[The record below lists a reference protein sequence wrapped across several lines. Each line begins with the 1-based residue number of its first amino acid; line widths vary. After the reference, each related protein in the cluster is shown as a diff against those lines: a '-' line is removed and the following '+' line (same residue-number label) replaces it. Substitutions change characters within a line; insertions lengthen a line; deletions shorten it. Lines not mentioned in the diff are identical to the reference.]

1 MIKKVICQG
10 QEVDAIVNG
19 DGETLATLTAAVEN
33 EAAYIIPAGTLEV
46 TKNGDYNVR
55 EKESIHVQVEG
66 GADPVA
72 PTLTVSEGG
81 VVTAYGAGVV
91 QTTHQLSSTDD
102 PDFTEENIAEGVTI
116 FGKTGTHPTPSGS
129 VTLTEN
135 GTYDVTS
142 KASAVVAVPAPEPVT
157 PVISVSDSGLVSVSG
172 DGITPT
178 THQLSSTDDADFAA
192 SNIKKGV
199 SIFGV
204 TGSYEGGGS
213 GFIGP
218 VAWTTLVS
226 SLESEKPLL
235 EAWGEVPLPS
245 LTFTGFLNF
254 MVKSQNAPTQGSNT
268 FYGGTIP
275 IENGEMSNGYGI
287 VYQKV
292 NGLVA
297 PTEDFMGWSNP
308 NSSSNS
314 LSSMCYIQDG
324 VIKWRSGS
332 VGWGQTRY
340 VAAGAS
346 ILYAFVPIS
355 IKQMRMVAADE

>member
-19 DGETLATLTAAVEN
+19 DGETLATLTADVEN
-33 EAAYIIPAGTLEV
+33 EAAYVIPTGTLDV
-46 TKNGDYNVR
+46 TQNGDYNVR

-81 VVTAYGAGVV
+81 LVTASGAGVV
-91 QTTHQLSSTDD
+91 QTTHQLSSADD
-102 PDFTEENIAEGVTI
+102 PDFTEGNIADGVTL

-129 VTLTEN
+129 ITLTEN
-135 GTYDVTS
+135 GTYDVTN

-157 PVISVSDSGLVSVSG
+157 PSISVSASGLVSASG

-178 THQLSSTDDADFAA
+178 THQLSSTDDADFVA
-192 SNIKKGV
+192 SNIKNGV

-213 GFIGP
+213 GFTGP

-226 SLESEKPLL
+226 SLESEKTLG

-245 LTFTGFLNF
+245 PTFTGFLNF
-254 MVKSQNAPTQGSNT
+254 VIKSENAPTNGSST
-268 FYGGTIP
+268 VYGGTIF
-275 IENGEMSNGYGI
+275 IESGEAGNGYGI
-287 VYQKV
+287 LYYKSKE
-292 NGLVA
+292 LVA
-297 PTEDFMGWSNP
+297 STEDFMGWSNP
-308 NSSSNS
+308 ITTGNSIT
-314 LSSMCYIQDG
+314 SMLYVQDG
-324 VIKWRSGS
+324 VTKWKTGS
-332 VGWGQTRY
+332 AGWGQTRY

-346 ILYAFVPIS
+346 IQYAFVPIS

>member
-72 PTLTVSEGG
+72 PTLIVSEDG
-81 VVTAYGAGVV
+81 VVTASGAGVV

-102 PDFTEENIAEGVTI
+102 
-116 FGKTGTHPTPSGS
+116 
-129 VTLTEN
+129 
-135 GTYDVTS
+135 
-142 KASAVVAVPAPEPVT
+142 
-157 PVISVSDSGLVSVSG
+157 
-172 DGITPT
+172 
-178 THQLSSTDDADFAA
+178 ADFVA
-192 SNIKKGV
+192 SNIKNGV

-213 GFIGP
+213 GFTGP

-226 SLESEKPLL
+226 SLESEKPLG

-245 LTFTGFLNF
+245 PTFTGFLNF
-254 MVKSQNAPTQGSNT
+254 VIKSVNAPTQGSST
-268 FYGGTIP
+268 VYGGTIF
-275 IENGEMSNGYGI
+275 IESGEAGNGYGI
-287 VYQKV
+287 LYYKSKE
-292 NGLVA
+292 LVA
-297 PTEDFMGWSNP
+297 STADFMEWSNP
-308 NSSSNS
+308 ITTGNSITSI
-314 LSSMCYIQDG
+314 LYVQDG
-324 VIKWRSGS
+324 VIKWRTGS
-332 VGWGQTRY
+332 AGWGQTRY
-340 VAAGAS
+340 VAAGSS
-346 ILYAFVPIS
+346 IQYAFVPIS
-355 IKQMRMVAADE
+355 IKQMRMVATDE

>member
-19 DGETLATLTAAVEN
+19 NGETLATLTAAVEN

-72 PTLTVSEGG
+72 PTLIVSEDG
-81 VVTAYGAGVV
+81 VVTASGAGVV

-102 PDFTEENIAEGVTI
+102 
-116 FGKTGTHPTPSGS
+116 
-129 VTLTEN
+129 
-135 GTYDVTS
+135 
-142 KASAVVAVPAPEPVT
+142 
-157 PVISVSDSGLVSVSG
+157 
-172 DGITPT
+172 
-178 THQLSSTDDADFAA
+178 ADFVA
-192 SNIKKGV
+192 SNIKNGV

-213 GFIGP
+213 GFTGP

-226 SLESEKPLL
+226 SLESEKPLG

-254 MVKSQNAPTQGSNT
+254 VIKSVNAPTQGSST
-268 FYGGTIP
+268 VYGGTIF
-275 IENGEMSNGYGI
+275 IESGEAGNGYGI
-287 VYQKV
+287 LYYKSKE
-292 NGLVA
+292 LVA
-297 PTEDFMGWSNP
+297 STVDFMEWSNP
-308 NSSSNS
+308 ITAGNSISTM
-314 LSSMCYIQDG
+314 LFVQDG
-324 VIKWRSGS
+324 VTKWRTGS
-332 VGWGQTRY
+332 ASWGQTRY

-346 ILYAFVPIS
+346 IQYAFVPIS
-355 IKQMRMVAADE
+355 IKQMRMVAANE

>member
-19 DGETLATLTAAVEN
+19 YGETLATLTAAVEN

-81 VVTAYGAGVV
+81 LVTASGAGVV

-102 PDFTEENIAEGVTI
+102 PDFTEENIAEGVTL

-129 VTLTEN
+129 ITLTEN

-157 PVISVSDSGLVSVSG
+157 PVISVSASGLVSVSG

-178 THQLSSTDDADFAA
+178 THQLSSTDDADFVA

-213 GFIGP
+213 GFTGP

-226 SLESEKPLL
+226 SLESEKPLI

-254 MVKSQNAPTQGSNT
+254 VIKSENAPTQGSNT
-268 FYGGTIP
+268 IYGGTIF
-275 IENGEMSNGYGI
+275 IESGETGNGYGI
-287 VYQKV
+287 LYHKT

-297 PTEDFMGWSNP
+297 STSDFMEWNNP
-308 NSSSNS
+308 NTSGNGTT
-314 LSSMCYIQDG
+314 SMFYIQNG
-324 VIKWRSGS
+324 VTKWRSGGA
-332 VGWGQTRY
+332 GWGQTRY

-346 ILYAFVPIS
+346 IQYAFVPIS
-355 IKQMRMVAADE
+355 VKQMKAVVTNE